1 MILKPMTLVVVLG
14 LTALAGVAFG
24 AATLSTAPGY
34 STSGATQC
42 NFGDVGCEVNKAL
55 WNFIAPYVLPAII
68 VLVALFILP
77 RFGRKGAALALII
90 VVGVVFW
97 YIGIPGLMPPLRGAF
112 GF

>member
-1 MILKPMTLVVVLG
+1 MMLKPLTLVVILG
-14 LTALAGVAFG
+14 LTVLAGVALG
-24 AATLSTAPGY
+24 ATTLSAAPGY

-42 NFGDVGCEVNKAL
+42 GFGDVGCEASKAL
-55 WNFIAPYVLPAII
+55 LNFIAPYVLPAII

-90 VVGVVFW
+90 VVGVGFW

-112 GF
+112 GY

>member
-1 MILKPMTLVVVLG
+1 MTLVVVLG
-14 LTALAGVAFG
+14 LTALAGVALG
-24 AATLSTAPGY
+24 AATLTPAPGY
-34 STSGATQC
+34 GTSATQC

-55 WNFIAPYVLPAII
+55 FNFIAPYVLPAII

-97 YIGIPGLMPPLRGAF
+97 YVGIPGLMPPLRGAF